1 MLVYVI
7 DSNDR
12 DRMKECRDELHTFLK
27 EEELKSSILLVLAN
41 KQDLPNAM
49 SVEEVTEELNL
60 NSIKDRT
67 WRKEIRE
74 HSLRHHEYH
83 KWA

>member
-1 MLVYVI
+1 MYVI

-12 DRMKECRDELHTFLK
+12 ERMKECRDELHTFLK
-27 EEELKSSILLVLAN
+27 EEELRSSILLVLAN
-41 KQDLPNAM
+41 KEDLPNAM

-67 WRKEIRE
+67 WRKEI
-74 HSLRHHEYH
+74 
-83 KWA
+83 